1 MGFMGCCGSEVFSGE
16 VPNYYQQAEKESKKA
31 FKEMFTIELNI
42 NMCALFPIAGV
53 KRRKRTS
60 QTSQEGSN
68 SQTFDITD

>member
-1 MGFMGCCGSEVFSGE
+1 
-16 VPNYYQQAEKESKKA
+16 
-31 FKEMFTIELNI
+31 MFTIELNI